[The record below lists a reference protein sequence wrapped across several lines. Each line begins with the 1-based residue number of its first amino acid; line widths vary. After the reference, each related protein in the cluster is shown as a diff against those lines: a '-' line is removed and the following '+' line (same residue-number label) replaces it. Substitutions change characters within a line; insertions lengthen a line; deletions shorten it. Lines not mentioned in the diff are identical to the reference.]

1 MNLFIDKTT
10 VARSLP
16 LFGLDPLARL
26 LRTADRLPTRPP
38 MVVQDG
44 DAARPLGTRLRE
56 ALAQGPDLL
65 VLDGSAVIDPRL
77 MGHLLSRGQPGVVL
91 GGEGAERAAAL
102 CLRPEH
108 AAAVPPDAASVLEVA
123 DALLAAGALPQLDLD
138 GMGLFVKNL
147 RREVQPWLF
156 TVPDDASRRARERW
170 MFWQNYKGS
179 TDALTRWVYPPIV
192 WPLVRLSARFR
203 VHPNW
208 ITLVSVV
215 LAFACVPYFAAGE
228 FLVGFLMA
236 YAMTILDSVDG
247 KVARLTLT
255 DSAIGNVMDHGLD
268 IVHPPLWYLAWAWG
282 LGARSV
288 EDPAMLA
295 ALWLLGFYVADRI
308 VLGIAKARF
317 RRGLHAMTSLDGAV
331 RTWIARRN
339 INMVILCVALLVGEG
354 TAGMVACAA
363 WQGLTLAWHTAR
375 TAQLWGRPATAA

>member
-1 MNLFIDKTT
+1 MKLLIDSTT
-10 VARSLP
+10 AARSLP
-16 LFGLDPLARL
+16 LFGLAPLERL
-26 LRTADRLPTRPP
+26 RRTASRLPKPP
-38 MVVQDG
+38 AGVMEDG
-44 DAARPLGTRLRE
+44 DASRPLGTRLRE
-56 ALAQGPDLL
+56 ALGAGETLL
-65 VLDGSAVIDPRL
+65 VLDGSSVIDPRL
-77 MGHLLSRGQPGVVL
+77 MGHLLAQDQPGVVV
-91 GGEGAERAAAL
+91 GGEGPERAAAL
-102 CLRPEH
+102 CLRPDH

-123 DALLAAGALPQLDLD
+123 DALLAAGALPRLEMA

-156 TVPDDASRRARERW
+156 AVPDEASRRARERW

-179 TDALTRWVYPPIV
+179 TDALTRWVYPPVV

-208 ITLVSVV
+208 ITLMSVV

-282 LGARSV
+282 LGARTLD
-288 EDPAMLA
+288 DPAMLA

-317 RRGLHAMTSLDGAV
+317 RRGLHAMTALDGAV

-339 INMVILCVALLVGEG
+339 INMVILSVALLVGEG

-375 TAQLWGRPATAA
+375 TAQLWGRAPAAA